1 MLCTGRRRALYQA
14 RVIHRRNVQMFFKL
28 LLFSVDGGLAGID
41 VIRSERILP
50 VRVLQAELGL
60 RREEVDQLD
69 VDVAACRNEYQ

>member
-1 MLCTGRRRALYQA
+1 
-14 RVIHRRNVQMFFKL
+14 MFFKL